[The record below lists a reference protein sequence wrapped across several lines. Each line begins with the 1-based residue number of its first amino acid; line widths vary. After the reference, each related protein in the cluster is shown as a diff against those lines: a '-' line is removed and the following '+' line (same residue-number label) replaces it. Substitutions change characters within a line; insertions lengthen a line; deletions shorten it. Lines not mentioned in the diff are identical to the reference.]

1 MARTSWAW
9 NTPFNIASIVVC
21 SIVGIAFVV
30 GLIINASAR
39 ISVLLGQN
47 RSRRQHVS
55 GASLLLVGYLVLIG
69 PILAYY
75 VVVACLFLA
84 LLVPGLIF
92 YLASKKCIE
101 PHWGPFLSTLH
112 TSASDILRIV
122 NEPAGAIIKY
132 WERCTIRLV
141 NGEIPPSKSSI
152 DGVPLSDMP
161 RVVGWTCL
169 ILPCIAYY
177 FAAVGLFIVGI
188 IPATIFKATCI
199 RLCTS
204 ESFIHNITPRN
215 VLSAI
220 GEVPEVIWTYWLYF
234 SMWLVGGDW
243 EEMKAKWEATESQ
256 DETHSNK
263 LENMNGQATGTANT
277 C

>member
-1 MARTSWAW
+1 MVWENLDSWAQFGLGALLIIVGLFYM
-9 NTPFNIASIVVC
+9 TFLVVC
-21 SIVGIAFVV
+21 GFAVGGLLESTNTVV
-30 GLIINASAR
+30 LQYVTGW
-39 ISVLLGQN
+39 
-47 RSRRQHVS
+47 
-55 GASLLLVGYLVLIG
+55 LLL
-69 PILAYY
+69 
-75 VVVACLFLA
+75 
-84 LLVPGLIF
+84 
-92 YLASKKCIE
+92 
-101 PHWGPFLSTLH
+101 
-112 TSASDILRIV
+112 
-122 NEPAGAIIKY
+122 
-132 WERCTIRLV
+132 
-141 NGEIPPSKSSI
+141 
-152 DGVPLSDMP
+152 
-161 RVVGWTCL
+161 VVGWTCL

-199 RLCTS
+199 RLYTS